1 MKRAA
6 LLYCADIDAPRFKVL
21 NARDQL
27 PFIVSRN
34 ETEGRGT
41 KFTLDHAF
49 RLRLMLDLL
58 GDAEMAGLG
67 PAYVNSIIGNAM
79 RFFPRHPL
87 NQIEPKDWWLGVV
100 VFEEALR
107 DGETHRYSEWMAC
120 EIDNFHKWI
129 AQRTEPKEDGTRLKP
144 VRVFMVNATR
154 VANFVRDRAEEMGLP
169 EGSDFLLI
177 AV

>member
-58 GDAEMAGLG
+58 GDSEMPGLG
-67 PAYVNSIIGNAM
+67 PAYVETIIENAM
-79 RFFPRHPL
+79 RLFPRHPL
-87 NQIEPKDWWLGVV
+87 NQFEPGDWWLGVI
-100 VFEEALR
+100 VFEEPLK
-107 DGETHRYSEWMAC
+107 DGETFRFSEWMAC
-120 EIDNFHKWI
+120 EFDKLHLWLADKTARN
-129 AQRTEPKEDGTRLKP
+129 ADLTRLKP

-154 VANFVRDRAEEMGLP
+154 VADFVRRRADELGIP
-169 EGSDFLLI
+169 EGSDF
-177 AV
+177 